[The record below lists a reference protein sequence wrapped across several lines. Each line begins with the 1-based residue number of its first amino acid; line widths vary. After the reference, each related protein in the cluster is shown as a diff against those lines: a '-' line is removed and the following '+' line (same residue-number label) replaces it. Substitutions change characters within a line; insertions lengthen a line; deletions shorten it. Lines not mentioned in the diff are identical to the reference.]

1 MFLSSLCGGGG
12 PGVESYDSVDLDFLR
27 RRPSFGNFLLLC
39 FCIIFKASSTLDIS
53 KEDVFRF
60 LLPFDSFVYRLLLRG
75 RELLHEVD
83 VDIFCDNRERSE
95 ACERVCVL

>member
-53 KEDVFRF
+53 KD
-60 LLPFDSFVYRLLLRG
+60 FVYRLLLRG
-75 RELLHEVD
+75 RELLREVD
-83 VDIFCDNRERSE
+83 VDICCDNGERSE
-95 ACERVCVL
+95 AFERVCVL